1 MTFLKTKAAIIL
13 TGLLLCQAAVFY
25 GGTRSEHVPEIGPLA
40 ELPSQLGE
48 WRMVSDNVV
57 EAEVR
62 EVLKADD
69 LLNRTYS
76 SPQHGTTAN
85 LFVAFFRTQRTGQA
99 PHSPKN
105 CLPGSGW
112 VPSVSDVVHVSVPG
126 RAEPIP
132 VNRYVVS
139 KGEAK
144 SLVMYW
150 YQSRD
155 RAVAS
160 EYRAK
165 FYVAADAIRYNRT
178 DTSLIRVVVPIEGEV
193 EAAEKAA
200 EGFVRD
206 FFVPLR
212 NRLPA

>member
-1 MTFLKTKAAIIL
+1 MKTLKSRQAIIL
-13 TGLLLCQAAVFY
+13 SVLLLGQAAIFY
-25 GGTRSEHVPEIGPLA
+25 GGTRSEHVPEIGPLS
-40 ELPSQLGE
+40 EMPSRFGE
-48 WRMVSDNVV
+48 WRTVSDNVV

-69 LLNRTYS
+69 VLNRTYV

-112 VPSVSDVVHVSVPG
+112 VPSVADIVNVPVPG

-160 EYRAK
+160 EYTAK
-165 FYVAADAIRYNRT
+165 FYVAADAIRFNRT
-178 DTSLIRVVVPIEGEV
+178 DTSLVRVVVPITGEITSA
-193 EAAEKAA
+193 ERAAQQ
-200 EGFVRD
+200 FIRD

-212 NRLPA
+212 QRLPA

>member
-1 MTFLKTKAAIIL
+1 MRFLRSKPAVIL
-13 TGLLLCQAAVFY
+13 TVLLLCQAAVFY
-25 GGTRSEHVPEIGPLA
+25 GGTRSEHVPQIAPLS
-40 ELPSQLGE
+40 ELPSQLGG
-48 WRMVSDNVV
+48 WKSVSDNVI
-57 EAEVR
+57 EPEVR

-69 LLNRTYS
+69 LLNRTYA

-112 VPSVSDVVHVSVPG
+112 VPSVSDIVSISVPG
-126 RAEPIP
+126 RSEPIS

-139 KGEAK
+139 KGESK

-155 RAVAS
+155 RIVAS
-160 EYRAK
+160 EYSAK
-165 FYVAADAIRYNRT
+165 FFVAADAIRYNRT
-178 DTSLIRVVVPIEGEV
+178 DTSLVRVVVPIVGEV
-193 EAAEKAA
+193 EAAERAA
-200 EGFVRD
+200 EAFVRD
-206 FFVPLR
+206 FFPPLR
-212 NRLPA
+212 QRLPA